1 MLIILRLGFENLD
14 QDRLTILLSYR
25 VEFFQI

>member
-1 MLIILRLGFENLD
+1 MLIILPLGFENLD